1 MAEDVIKTLNEN
13 FFYSKKQRGYT
24 FKHIYEKHIIGDIS
38 KKTGKMP
45 FTLSEVLRA
54 EKEGKL
60 LIYGRDLIALWETD
74 DKRYLYVILRKK
86 DLRIVTAYRI
96 GRKQYLK
103 ILKY

>member
-1 MAEDVIKTLNEN
+1 MRTSFIRRNKEDIHSNTSTKNTLLGI
-13 FFYSKKQRGYT
+13 FQR
-24 FKHIYEKHIIGDIS
+24 KS
-38 KKTGKMP
+38 GKMP

>member
-1 MAEDVIKTLNEN
+1 
-13 FFYSKKQRGYT
+13 
-24 FKHIYEKHIIGDIS
+24 
-38 KKTGKMP
+38 MP